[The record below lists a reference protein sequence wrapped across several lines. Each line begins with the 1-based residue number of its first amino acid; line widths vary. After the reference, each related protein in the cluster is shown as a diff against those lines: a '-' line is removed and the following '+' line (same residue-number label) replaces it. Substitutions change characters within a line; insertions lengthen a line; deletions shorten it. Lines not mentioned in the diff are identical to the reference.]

1 MLEDILQCVTT
12 EEAIRKLDACGKKE
26 AVMQDL
32 LKKICFYM
40 NKRAA
45 GKMQIEVILY
55 SNDFGEL
62 AKSDGAESF
71 LNSLKQ
77 GGQKN

>member
-1 MLEDILQCVTT
+1 
-12 EEAIRKLDACGKKE
+12 
-26 AVMQDL
+26 
-32 LKKICFYM
+32 M

-71 LNSLKQ
+71 LNTLKQ
-77 GGQKN
+77 SNLKNHNEQEVE